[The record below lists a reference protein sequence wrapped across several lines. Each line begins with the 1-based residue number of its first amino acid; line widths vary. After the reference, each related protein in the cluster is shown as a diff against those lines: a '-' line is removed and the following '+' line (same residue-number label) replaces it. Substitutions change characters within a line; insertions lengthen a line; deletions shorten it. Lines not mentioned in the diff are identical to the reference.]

1 MELRHFRLMKTVVEE
16 GSMTKAA
23 RTLYLS
29 QSALSHQLRELEE
42 EVGVPLF
49 HRIKKRLVLTDA
61 GRRVLNSAETIIS
74 EVDRVSTEL
83 KRVAAGDGG
92 ELRFAS
98 CCFTCYHYLPSLI
111 KTFRRSFP
119 DVKIVL
125 NGAATADPLGF
136 LRKGEIDVALT
147 TARHHDPYLEYAK
160 LRDDEL
166 LAVIPANHPWRSKDF
181 VTARDFAEQD
191 LVSYDIP
198 DDEISFFRKVLIPA
212 DVKPKSVT
220 KLPAIDSMIQLV
232 ASGLAVAVIDEWS
245 LERFRDN
252 RDLAT
257 VHLGS
262 KGLWQTWYAAT
273 LKTAKQ
279 PIYIKAF
286 VDFLRRKSDG

>member
-23 RTLYLS
+23 RMLYLS

-49 HRIKKRLVLTDA
+49 HRVKKRLVLTDA
-61 GRRVLNSAETIIS
+61 GRRVLASAETIIS
-74 EVDRVSTEL
+74 EVDRVSAEL

-119 DVKIVL
+119 EVRIVL
-125 NGAATADPLGF
+125 NSAATADPLGY

-147 TARHHDPYLEYAK
+147 TARHHDPYLDYSK

-166 LAVIPANHPWRSKDF
+166 LAVIPANHPWRTRDF

-198 DDEISFFRKVLIPA
+198 DEEISFFRKVLIPA
-212 DVKPKSVT
+212 DIKPKSIT

-252 RDLAT
+252 RGLAT
-257 VHLGS
+257 VHIGS

-286 VDFLRRKSDG
+286 VDFLRHKTDV